1 MRAQRNRQLVLVGVI
16 ALALLLAGTIWF
28 VRGVVT
34 WVRDLPNRVHVEID
48 DEQVVNAIDAL
59 AEAVRIALRDG
70 EPKTQLET
78 LEQLRKGIRQG
89 PQNAEAY
96 QKEFL
101 AEVLDLCDANNER
114 VADSARQLVREME
127 SANAP

>member
-101 AEVLDLCDANNER
+101 AEVLNLCDADDER

>member
-78 LEQLRKGIRQG
+78 LEQLRTGIRQG

-101 AEVLDLCDANNER
+101 AEVLDLCDADDER